1 MQQILTPF
9 QLNVIDSVA
18 QAGEQSLTGL
28 RSIVGRILNSDER
41 KQLDE
46 LIEMGL
52 VVARGKTTYRLT
64 HHGFWLSLAS
74 FLQGGW
80 GQVGRRPLFDHGQLE
95 NIRSKLLDP
104 SMARWYG
111 PLKGMEREICCSPY
125 ATQVYPL
132 LPAEGQAQL
141 LSCWAEYEHQ
151 TGFICFNWAALAAQ
165 SRDATVQALAEV
177 AGYEQG
183 VLLGRTIPVYVDSA
197 DELVTLLTQGGEGPL
212 EHALVNALTR
222 WRLRV
227 KSKSGFFPGN
237 LTLVWLGLMRLAKAD
252 LTPWLKQL
260 RTWSKKQDPW
270 LKEAVDFL
278 ANGAMTSSLKVLEQ
292 LPELFNV
299 PKNTRLACGELWVCL
314 CELLF
319 CQDQEAVGAALRK
332 LPLSKVLDKPREG
345 LLHRLCLD
353 LIAYLAAMPTQL
365 PLFGLVH
372 RAAPWESW
380 LEMLQPATSKAA
392 VQERLVW
399 QLSAHPCKLEARLQ
413 KISAKGG
420 WTSGR
425 LLDHWSVENLP
436 EILLH
441 ELDSQILVSQ
451 RRRGYYNDQPTLAT
465 LKLLG
470 NHPHLQ
476 TTQGEPLSLQFTSP
490 LLLLEETSDGWQ
502 ASLQPPMTAQNQ
514 DGYEISEIAPDW
526 WQVIGLPAEVE
537 RVIDG
542 MARVPQLPA
551 EALPRLQETLNR
563 CAGLDWHSPHSALI
577 SHTRITPWPGT
588 HCALLNL
595 QEGEARLQ
603 LCTIHENSGA
613 WHHQVLGK
621 GTAFIRD
628 NSTAHHYWQRDIEA
642 EKALA
647 RQLRK
652 ALGQPR
658 GESWRYVGSD
668 AMTLIETLP
677 AILEPL
683 GAELHW
689 HSASQRITALG
700 TEALRLNITSKEAWF
715 QVEGGLQVDNQRVLE
730 LRQLLR
736 GLKSGQRFLT
746 LDDQTRV
753 MMSKALQEQM
763 TLLSALLDDK
773 QELELKLAYPLLRLL
788 EQSPIEGDAGWQ
800 ALATEWQRQAE
811 CPAALM
817 APLREYQKHGVQWM
831 ANLASHR
838 FGACLADDMG
848 LGKTIQALTLLR
860 LRQQAGPALVVV
872 PTSLLGNWREEA
884 SRFAPELNVIVLNEQ
899 SDREEALGGLKAGDL
914 LLTTYGLLPSHPAL
928 AAQHWATLVADE
940 AQQIKNAGTVRAK
953 ALFALAGDFRLAL
966 SGTPVENHLGELW
979 SLFNFINPGL
989 LGSQARFKQRF
1000 GKAASD
1006 PVHLAQL
1013 RAVISPFVLRRLK
1026 REVLT
1031 ELPEKTEIVHRVR
1044 LSKAEQSLYE
1054 ASRREAV
1061 SRMQSGEGSALMEML
1076 SQLTRLR
1083 QICCSPALLVSDW
1096 KQEQSK
1102 LDAAMTLVRDSI
1114 DNGHRILVFSQ
1125 FVGLLNLLCSRLEQ
1139 AHFDYCYLDGQCSVS
1154 QRQQAVR
1161 RFKHEPVPLFL
1172 ISLKAGGTGLN
1183 LTEADTVIHL
1193 DPWWN
1198 PAVEDQASDRV
1209 HRIGQTEPV
1218 TVYRLVC
1225 EQTVEEKIVALH
1237 AQKRELAEGV
1247 LGGQQEVAGLDAELL
1262 RSLLQP

>member
-9 QLNVIDSVA
+9 QLKAIDSVA
-18 QAGEQSLTGL
+18 LNREQSLTGL

-52 VVARGKTTYRLT
+52 IAARGKSAYRLT
-64 HHGFWLSLAS
+64 RHGFWLSLAS
-74 FLQGGW
+74 FLRGEWGRAGG
-80 GQVGRRPLFDHGQLE
+80 RSLFDDGQLD
-95 NIRSKLLDP
+95 NIRGKLLDP
-104 SMARWYG
+104 TMTRWYG
-111 PLKGMEREICCSPY
+111 PLKGIEREICCSPY
-125 ATQVYPL
+125 ALLVYPL

-151 TGFICFNWAALAAQ
+151 TGFICFNWAELAAQ
-165 SRDATVQALAEV
+165 SRNVAVQALADA

-183 VLLGRTIPVYVDSA
+183 VLLGQTIPAYVDSA
-197 DELVTLLTQGGEGPL
+197 DELITLLTQGGEGPL
-212 EHALVNALTR
+212 GSALVDALTR

-252 LTPWLKQL
+252 LTPWLRQL
-260 RTWSKKQDPW
+260 KTWSKKQDPW

-278 ANGAMTSSLKVLEQ
+278 ANGAMTSSLRVIDR

-332 LPLSKVLDKPREG
+332 QPLSKVLDTPQEG

-372 RAAPWESW
+372 RTAPWESW
-380 LEMLQPATSKAA
+380 LEMLQPAASQAA

-425 LLDHWSVENLP
+425 LLDHWHVENLP
-436 EILLH
+436 EELLH

-451 RRRGYYNDQPTLAT
+451 RRRGYYSDQPTLAT

-476 TTQGEPLSLQFTSP
+476 TAQGEPLSLQFTTP
-490 LLLLEETSDGWQ
+490 LLLLEETRAGWQ
-502 ASLQPPMTAQNQ
+502 ASLQPLVKDLNR
-514 DGYEISEIAPDW
+514 DGFDIDEITPDW
-526 WQVIGLPAEVE
+526 WQVTGLPAEVA

-563 CAGLDWHSPHSALI
+563 CAELDWHSPHPALV
-577 SHTRITPWPGT
+577 SHTRITPWPGK

-595 QEGEARLQ
+595 QEGEVRLQ
-603 LCTIHENSGA
+603 LCTIHENSGVR
-613 WHHQVLGK
+613 HPQVLGK
-621 GTAFIRD
+621 GVAFIRD

-652 ALGQPR
+652 ALGQSK
-658 GESWRYVGSD
+658 GESWWYLGTE

-683 GAELHW
+683 GMELRW
-689 HSASQRITALG
+689 HSASQKITALG
-700 TEALRLNITSKEAWF
+700 TESLRLNITSKEAWF

-736 GLKSGQRFLT
+736 GLKSGQRYLL

-763 TLLSALLDDK
+763 TLLSALLDEK

-788 EQSPIEGDAGWQ
+788 EQSSVEGDAGWQ
-800 ALATEWQRQAE
+800 ALAKEWQRQVE
-811 CPAALM
+811 CPTSLM
-817 APLREYQKHGVQWM
+817 APLREYQKSGVQWM

-884 SRFAPELNVIVLNEQ
+884 SRFASCSPPPADSPHRGSVRPWRAEP
-899 SDREEALGGLKAGDL
+899 GGL
-914 LLTTYGLLPSHPAL
+914 
-928 AAQHWATLVADE
+928 
-940 AQQIKNAGTVRAK
+940 
-953 ALFALAGDFRLAL
+953 
-966 SGTPVENHLGELW
+966 
-979 SLFNFINPGL
+979 
-989 LGSQARFKQRF
+989 
-1000 GKAASD
+1000 
-1006 PVHLAQL
+1006 
-1013 RAVISPFVLRRLK
+1013 
-1026 REVLT
+1026 
-1031 ELPEKTEIVHRVR
+1031 
-1044 LSKAEQSLYE
+1044 
-1054 ASRREAV
+1054 SR
-1061 SRMQSGEGSALMEML
+1061 S
-1076 SQLTRLR
+1076 
-1083 QICCSPALLVSDW
+1083 SPA
-1096 KQEQSK
+1096 
-1102 LDAAMTLVRDSI
+1102 A
-1114 DNGHRILVFSQ
+1114 
-1125 FVGLLNLLCSRLEQ
+1125 
-1139 AHFDYCYLDGQCSVS
+1139 
-1154 QRQQAVR
+1154 
-1161 RFKHEPVPLFL
+1161 
-1172 ISLKAGGTGLN
+1172 
-1183 LTEADTVIHL
+1183 
-1193 DPWWN
+1193 
-1198 PAVEDQASDRV
+1198 
-1209 HRIGQTEPV
+1209 
-1218 TVYRLVC
+1218 
-1225 EQTVEEKIVALH
+1225 
-1237 AQKRELAEGV
+1237 
-1247 LGGQQEVAGLDAELL
+1247 
-1262 RSLLQP
+1262 RSAPRA